1 MEIKDLINVQE
12 QFSVDAPYAFA
23 LRILDN
29 DGNLAAHMARIEIN
43 DSDWIEETSPEEK
56 NLKIIEACKK
66 VATIKKLNYD
76 PNEPLTTERGGML
89 LTHLIAQANF
99 IRTNSRRGAG
109 NKIIVNPAF
118 MDILTKSGI
127 INLPFFNARQ
137 DGSGYTVNGCIEMI
151 VADFDNEIPEALIA
165 YKGTAHFDGGITMVT
180 DTPNNRYMISDNLPD
195 TDKYYVLIKL
205 TPNGES

>member
-12 QFSVDAPYAFA
+12 QFSVDAPYSFA
-23 LRILDN
+23 LRVFDN
-29 DGNLAAHMARIEIN
+29 DGNMAATIARVKIN
-43 DSDWIEETSPEEK
+43 DSDWIDETSPEEK
-56 NLKIIEACKK
+56 NLKIIKACKK
-66 VATIKKLNYD
+66 VATIKELNYD
-76 PNEPLTTERGGML
+76 PKAPLTMERGGAL

-109 NKIIVNPAF
+109 NKIIVNQAF
-118 MDILTKSGI
+118 MDILTKTGV
-127 INLPFFNARQ
+127 INLPFFNATQ
-137 DGSGYTVNGCIEMI
+137 DGSSYIVNGCIEMI

-165 YKGTAHFDGGITMVT
+165 YKGTAHYDGGITMVT
-180 DTPNNRYMISDNLPD
+180 DTSNNRYMISTDLPD

>member
-23 LRILDN
+23 LRVLDN
-29 DGNLAAHMARIEIN
+29 DGNLAAHMARIVIN

-66 VATIKKLNYD
+66 VATIKEINYD
-76 PNEPLTTERGGML
+76 PNASLTTERGGML
-89 LTHLIAQANF
+89 LTHLIAQSNT
-99 IRTNSRRGAG
+99 IRTNARRGAG

-118 MDILTKSGI
+118 MDILTKTGV
-127 INLPFFNARQ
+127 INLPFFNAAQ
-137 DGSGYTVNGCIEMI
+137 NGSSYLVNGCIEMI
-151 VADFDNEIPEALIA
+151 VADFDNEIPEALVA
-165 YKGTAHFDGGITMVT
+165 YKGTAHYDGGITMVT
-180 DTPNNRYMISDNLPD
+180 DTPNNRYMISTDLPD
-195 TDKYYVLIKL
+195 TEKYYVLIKL

>member
-23 LRILDN
+23 LRVLDN
-29 DGNLAAHMARIEIN
+29 DGNMAAHMARIEIN

-66 VATIKKLNYD
+66 VATIKEINYD
-76 PNEPLTTERGGML
+76 PNALLTTERGGIL
-89 LTHLIAQANF
+89 LTHLIAQSNT
-99 IRTNSRRGAG
+99 IRTNARRGAG

-127 INLPFFNARQ
+127 INLPFFNAAQ
-137 DGSGYTVNGCIEMI
+137 DGSSYLVNGCIEMI
-151 VADFDNEIPEALIA
+151 VADFDNEIPEALVA
-165 YKGTAHFDGGITMVT
+165 YKGTAHYDGGITMVT
-180 DTPNNRYMISDNLPD
+180 DTPNNRYMISTDLPD
-195 TDKYYVLIKL
+195 TEKYYVLIKL

>member
-12 QFSVDAPYAFA
+12 QFSNDAPYAFA

-29 DGNLAAHMARIEIN
+29 DGNLDAYMARIVIN

-66 VATIKKLNYD
+66 VATIKEINYD
-76 PNEPLTTERGGML
+76 PHELLTTERGGIL
-89 LTHLIAQANF
+89 LTHLIVQANY

-118 MDILTKSGI
+118 MDILTKTGI
-127 INLPFFNARQ
+127 INLPFFNAAQ
-137 DGSGYTVNGCIEMI
+137 NGSGYLVNGCIEMI
-151 VADFDNEIPEALIA
+151 VADFDNEIPEAIVT
-165 YKGTAHFDGGITMVT
+165 YKGTAHYDGGITMVT
-180 DTPNNRYMISDNLPD
+180 DTPNNRYMISTDLPD
-195 TDKYYVLIKL
+195 AEKYYVLIKL
-205 TPNGES
+205 IPNGEH